1 MMMSLFL
8 SGNFNFVIY
17 FPRVLFIYIQ
27 NAHFRSSI
35 ILLYCLPT
43 GTVSPPHIPL
53 SCYEQS
59 RREEHNGQS
68 AKIHHRYFLL
78 Q

>member
-1 MMMSLFL
+1 L
-8 SGNFNFVIY
+8 
-17 FPRVLFIYIQ
+17 
-27 NAHFRSSI
+27 RSSI

-43 GTVSPPHIPL
+43 GTLSPLHIPL